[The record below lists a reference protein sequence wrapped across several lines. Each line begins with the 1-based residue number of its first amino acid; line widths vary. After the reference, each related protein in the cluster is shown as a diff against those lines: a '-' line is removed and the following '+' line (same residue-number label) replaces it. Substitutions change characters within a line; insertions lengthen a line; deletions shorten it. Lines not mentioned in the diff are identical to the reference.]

1 MPISSPCCAASA
13 SPASNSIS
21 RGQAII
27 VIRRL
32 QQFFAEQIQQRAA
45 TDAAG
50 SERALHLATAAL
62 LIEVT
67 RADYQVELSEQKA
80 VVAAVQDLF
89 GLTVQ
94 ETDELIALA
103 EQEARQSV
111 SLFQFTELVDR
122 QFTAEQK
129 VRVVEMMWR
138 VAYADRHKDKYE
150 EHVVRKVAEL
160 LHVPHSAFIRA
171 RHVVEQEWQS

>member
-1 MPISSPCCAASA
+1 M
-13 SPASNSIS
+13 
-21 RGQAII
+21 
-27 VIRRL
+27 
-32 QQFFAEQIQQRAA
+32 
-45 TDAAG
+45 
-50 SERALHLATAAL
+50 
-62 LIEVT
+62 
-67 RADYQVELSEQKA
+67 
-80 VVAAVQDLF
+80 AAVQDLL

-94 ETDELIALA
+94 EPDELIALA
-103 EQEARQSV
+103 EQAARQSV

-129 VRVVEMMWR
+129 VREVEMMWS

-171 RHVVEQEWQS
+171 RQVVEQEWQG